1 MTNTRY
7 IDIDTDTRVGY
18 NYIKKKYYVTNKGYT
33 TYRPSIETIL
43 EVLHALNITS
53 VSEADLTPLME
64 NIETLHAIYYTWQDN
79 GAYIHSLQFN
89 DFKDY
94 ALTLDCEKAKL
105 YIMNST
111 TVYDLTVNESPKVV
125 RVPQLCNFYKRTL
138 GLEISQTDM
147 LYFYNLLLDFYKPT
161 CYNQI
166 ITTEKPHAY
175 GNTFLLSN
183 YDNTSCAVYN
193 CLFNALGTSQPNPAP
208 IGYISSINN
217 ETNTINLI
225 YPYTKENLQ
234 VGDKIKLYGT
244 NITISDTEYTDDG
257 IYTIQNIPDTHTIQV
272 AGSIPVN
279 YVFPYSTCF
288 VVSATYNIASINR
301 DTNTIILTDTP
312 NNIFVGDKITVQN
325 ATNTS
330 TYESVSCNGTYT
342 VQNISNTDKAIQV
355 SEDFETS
362 YTSTVGHVA
371 TLTKEIYVGDL
382 DNITNKV
389 ITLTTVTEYDLANA
403 TIIVYN
409 DNVRTEL
416 TVTNQTVVNNRT
428 QLTVSQNIENYTPE
442 FPQLQYPLPTTEI
455 KINVTS
461 VEEDLEELFPIGEF
475 MVDDFE
481 QCQNYIG
488 TVYGLVVPS
497 ASIENNL
504 YNKQVPTTYTITETS
519 TGITSM
525 TCLGIFSEVY
535 TEN

>member
-53 VSEADLTPLME
+53 ISEADLTPLME
-64 NIETLHAIYYTWQDN
+64 DIETLHAIYYTWQDN

-147 LYFYNLLLDFYKPT
+147 LYFYNLLLNFYKPT

-183 YDNTSCAVYN
+183 YDKTSCAVYN

-217 ETNTINLI
+217 ETNTISLI

-257 IYTIQNIPDTHTIQV
+257 IYTIQNIPDTHTTKHV
-272 AGSIPVN
+272 EYG
-279 YVFPYSTCF
+279 
-288 VVSATYNIASINR
+288 
-301 DTNTIILTDTP
+301 NT
-312 NNIFVGDKITVQN
+312 
-325 ATNTS
+325 
-330 TYESVSCNGTYT
+330 
-342 VQNISNTDKAIQV
+342 
-355 SEDFETS
+355 
-362 YTSTVGHVA
+362 
-371 TLTKEIYVGDL
+371 
-382 DNITNKV
+382 
-389 ITLTTVTEYDLANA
+389 
-403 TIIVYN
+403 
-409 DNVRTEL
+409 
-416 TVTNQTVVNNRT
+416 
-428 QLTVSQNIENYTPE
+428 
-442 FPQLQYPLPTTEI
+442 
-455 KINVTS
+455 
-461 VEEDLEELFPIGEF
+461 
-475 MVDDFE
+475 
-481 QCQNYIG
+481 
-488 TVYGLVVPS
+488 
-497 ASIENNL
+497 
-504 YNKQVPTTYTITETS
+504 
-519 TGITSM
+519 
-525 TCLGIFSEVY
+525 
-535 TEN
+535 